1 MLYLSISFQKNNALY
16 ALPFNKLLL
25 STIVEIIKGYST
37 SIQTLLSS
45 LSTIVEIIKGYSN

>member
-1 MLYLSISFQKNNALY
+1 MLYLSIRKKKNNALY

-37 SIQTLLSS
+37 SIQTLLSC